1 MPGSGVEMRR
11 ASKTTRGWEA
21 FEHERDA
28 TPIVDSSI
36 PSTPKLDDG
45 GASKTAALATPPVT
59 DTAHAASTPTIS
71 NPFIVNA
78 FDTTAFGNP
87 DPSGL
92 AFIPGGA
99 PGTGTVLV
107 SDSDV
112 DETPF
117 FGTNNLFYYAL
128 SGAFDHSTSL
138 ESFSFEPTGVAYD
151 SLNGHL
157 FISDDDKNAIFEVD
171 AANPGVKLNSFS
183 VSAYAPDAEDVAFDP
198 VTNHLFILEGITGN
212 VNPRTIFERTTS
224 GAAVQTISLTSL
236 GSADVEALAYDPVNQ
251 VFYVTGGSSQDIFVV
266 SRDGQTLLDTITVL
280 ESLTNTLSDTGV
292 HPKGL
297 LLAPSSDPDD
307 DPDITSLYVA
317 DYGRDQV
324 MDGRIYEIQLNGPAP
339 QAPLFTSSS
348 DTLDLN
354 QVTAGSY
361 LPGSQYN
368 ALGGND
374 TVVLPA
380 DAAAAAAAGYNPI
393 QTAFRAGDGNDA
405 ITAGKLDDTI
415 WGDGGNDNVKGG
427 AGNDRLLGNSGA
439 DTLMGGAGNDF
450 LDGGSSNDTADY
462 SGATG
467 AITLN
472 LASGT
477 ATGAGS
483 DILVNIENATGADFN
498 DSLTGS
504 AVANVLTGGGGN
516 DTLNGGSAN
525 DVLTGGIGLD
535 NLSGSSGHD
544 TLKWDNADIFDG
556 GTGFDT
562 LDANLTTSDSID
574 LRAASFANLE
584 RLLAGGGNDSVTLSL
599 SKVLSDTAD
608 DQFVFDAGSG
618 TDALTIDVTGGWTAT
633 TPDTKLGPTGVAAGV
648 SIAGLIAYT
657 FTNGTDKVTVFTN
670 AETVQGP
677 PAAPP
682 LFTAGNDIV
691 DFNQVVAGAY
701 LAGSQYNA
709 LTGNDTVTL
718 PADAIEAA
726 QAGYDS
732 SITFDGGDGND
743 FITGGALNDSISG
756 GNANDTI
763 QGAGGNDTLTGGGNA
778 DKLDGG
784 AGNDSLNG
792 GSSADTLIGGAGNDV
807 LDGGSSNDTVDY
819 TSSAAAVTIN
829 VVLGSATGEGTDTLL
844 NIENVTGSAFDDAIT
859 GNAVA
864 NALAGGGGND
874 LIHGADGNDTLTGG
888 AGIDQLSGETGH
900 DTLKWDIADLIDGG
914 DGFDTLDVNQSSA
927 DNIDLRAPNFANLE
941 RIQTGSGKDIVT
953 LSLSDVLSD
962 TADDQFVADLGSSS
976 PDRLNIDGTGGWSA
990 TTPDPNLG
998 ATGTAAG
1005 ISIAGMT
1012 AYTFINGTDTVT
1024 VFTNAEVINA
1034 QNLSS

>member
-1 MPGSGVEMRR
+1 M
-11 ASKTTRGWEA
+11 T
-21 FEHERDA
+21 
-28 TPIVDSSI
+28 
-36 PSTPKLDDG
+36 
-45 GASKTAALATPPVT
+45 TAALATPLAD
-59 DTAHAASTPTIS
+59 DTTGATSTPTIS

-92 AFIPGGA
+92 AFIPGIT
-99 PGTGTVLV
+99 PGSGTLAV
-107 SDSDV
+107 SDSEV

-117 FGTNNLFYYAL
+117 FATNNLFYYAL
-128 SGAFDHSTSL
+128 SGEFDHSASL
-138 ESFSFEPTGVAYD
+138 ESFTIEPTGLAYD

-157 FISDDDKNAIFEVD
+157 FISDDDKNAVFEVD
-171 AANPGVKLNSFS
+171 AANPGLKLSSFS
-183 VSAYAPDAEDVAFDP
+183 VSPYAPDAEDIAFDP
-198 VTNHLFILEGITGN
+198 VTNHLLIIEGDTGN

-236 GSADVEALAYDPVNQ
+236 VPADLEAIAYDPVNQ
-251 VFYVTGGSSQDIFVV
+251 VFYVTGGSSNDVYVV
-266 SRDGQTLLDTITVL
+266 SRDGQTLLDTITIL

-307 DPDITSLYVA
+307 DPDVMSLYVA

-348 DTLDLN
+348 DTVDLN
-354 QVTAGSY
+354 QVTAGNY

-380 DAAAAAAAGYNPI
+380 DAAAAAAAGYNPV
-393 QTAFRAGDGNDA
+393 QTAFRGGDGNDT
-405 ITAGKLDDTI
+405 ITAGNLNDTI
-415 WGDGGNDNVKGG
+415 WGDTGNDNVKGG
-427 AGNDRLLGNSGA
+427 AGNDRLLGNSGV
-439 DTLMGGAGNDF
+439 DTLAGGAGNDF
-450 LDGGSSNDTADY
+450 LDGGSSNDTVDY

-472 LASGT
+472 LAAGT
-477 ATGAGS
+477 ATGEGT
-483 DILVNIENATGADFN
+483 DTLVNIENATGSNFD

-504 AVANVLTGGGGN
+504 TVANVLTGGGGN
-516 DTLNGGSAN
+516 DTLNGGNAN
-525 DVLTGGIGLD
+525 DILTGGTGFD
-535 NLSGSSGHD
+535 SLSGGSGHD
-544 TLKWDNADIFDG
+544 TLKWDNADVFDG

-562 LDANLTTSDSID
+562 LDANLSTSDTID
-574 LRAASFANLE
+574 LRAATFANLE
-584 RLLAGGGNDSVTLSL
+584 RLLAGGGNDSVTLSV

-618 TDALTIDVTGGWTAT
+618 TDTLTIDVTGGWTAT
-633 TPDTKLGPTGVAAGV
+633 TPDTSLGPTGVAAGV
-648 SIAGLIAYT
+648 SIAGMTAYT
-657 FTNGTDKVTVFTN
+657 FTNGTNKVTVFTN

-682 LFTAGNDIV
+682 LFTGGNDIV

-701 LAGSQYNA
+701 LAGSQYDA
-709 LTGNDTVTL
+709 LAGNDTVTL
-718 PADAIEAA
+718 PVNATEAA
-726 QAGYDS
+726 EAGYDS
-732 SITFDGGDGND
+732 SHTFIGGNGND
-743 FITGGALNDSISG
+743 LVTGGALNDSISG
-756 GNANDTI
+756 GNGNDNI
-763 QGAGGNDTLTGGGNA
+763 QGADGNDTLRGDGNA

-819 TSSAAAVTIN
+819 TSSVSAVTIN
-829 VVLGSATGEGTDTLL
+829 VALGTATGEGTDTLL
-844 NIENVTGSAFDDAIT
+844 NIENVTGSALDDTIT
-859 GNAVA
+859 GNAAA
-864 NALAGGGGND
+864 NVLTGGGGND
-874 LIHGADGNDTLTGG
+874 IIHGGDGNDTLAGG
-888 AGIDQLSGETGH
+888 TGIDQLSGDAGH
-900 DTLKWDIADLIDGG
+900 DTIKWDTVDLIDGG

-927 DNIDLRAPNFANLE
+927 DNIDLRGLNFANLE
-941 RIQTGSGKDIVT
+941 RIQTGSGKDVVT

-962 TADDQFVADLGSSS
+962 TADDQFVADLGGSA
-976 PDRLNIDGTGGWSA
+976 PDTLNIDGAGGWSA

-1005 ISIAGMT
+1005 ILIAGMT
-1012 AYTFINGTDTVT
+1012 AYTFTNGIDIVT
-1024 VFTNAEVINA
+1024 VFTNAEAVNA